1 MMGHPSELTFSPGVS
16 CQWVEIAWV
25 MSDAPPDELLEKRR
39 ARTLER
45 KHEIITWPKRKVLS
59 HLLSVGSVDVCFDP
73 RRIAWNVPRSWRRRS
88 HVQLTITRADVAAFD
103 ARAVT
108 VRCRRADGE
117 DLMRLPWAT
126 IYSVVAELVG
136 GVVWQADA
144 PAELKPELRPEPGE
158 PYQVR

>member
-1 MMGHPSELTFSPGVS
+1 
-16 CQWVEIAWV
+16 

-59 HLLSVGSVDVCFDP
+59 HLLSVGPVDVCFDP
-73 RRIAWNVPRSWRRRS
+73 RRIAWKVATGWRRRS
-88 HVQLTITRADVAAFD
+88 HVRLTITRADVASFD

-108 VRCRRADGE
+108 VRCRRGDGDGVGE

-144 PAELKPELRPEPGE
+144 PAELKPELCPEPGE
-158 PYQVR
+158 PYQVQ